1 MKYLTVAFLVV
12 LSLTSCSKEETP
24 ASPAEDIQIQVIAT
38 GADTTAVKSASNIL
52 LLRVK

>member
-1 MKYLTVAFLVV
+1 MRYLTVAILALV
-12 LSLTSCSKEETP
+12 SLTSCSKEETP

-38 GADTTAVKSASNIL
+38 GADSTAVKSASNIV